1 MSEEDIIF
9 ITIMLII
16 ILKVVAV
23 VVAVV
28 VVVAVAAVV
37 FQDQVSVP
45 QRCSGCLCSWPR
57 VQVAWWEP
65 ALKPKSLQPKLGPKP
80 NLDKK
85 PKTLKAKLAA

>member
-23 VVAVV
+23 VV
-28 VVVAVAAVV
+28 VVAVAVVV

-65 ALKPKSLQPKLGPKP
+65 ALKPQSLQPKLGPKP

-85 PKTLKAKLAA
+85 TQNPES